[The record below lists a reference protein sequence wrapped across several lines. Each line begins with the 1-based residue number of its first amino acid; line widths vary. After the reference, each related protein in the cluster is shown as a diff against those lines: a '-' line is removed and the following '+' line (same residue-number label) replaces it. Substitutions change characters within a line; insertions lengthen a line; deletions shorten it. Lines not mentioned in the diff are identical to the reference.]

1 MYRSSIIK
9 FTSHQ
14 CNERVVYYSC
24 LLASSRQAYQV
35 PMLPACN
42 AVPIHAIIKRDL
54 FLGDLLVDLGLVVVG
69 GLVNLVGK
77 GILGG
82 RGTE

>member
-1 MYRSSIIK
+1 
-9 FTSHQ
+9 
-14 CNERVVYYSC
+14 
-24 LLASSRQAYQV
+24 
-35 PMLPACN
+35 MLPACN

-69 GLVNLVGK
+69 GLVDLVGK

-82 RGTE
+82 RGTG